1 VESPIPVDTLLT
13 VWKKIFSN
21 RFAWVFKK
29 PVRDEEA
36 PGYSERIAFPMDL
49 SLVRKRIVV
58 KNIQSFRE
66 LHESIALIAHNCV
79 KYNGRE
85 TDYGKV
91 ARDFEVMADQM
102 ILQAVSQYNQSKT
115 TTEATATTTKTS
127 NAAVT
132 TTVDA
137 NTTTTNTN
145 ATSTTTTGPSTAA
158 PSIPT
163 ATTTG
168 TSDGNAEQ
176 GTEVKPIPKTETQK
190 EGADPSNADPSVAE
204 TAPAKAAEESSTSKL
219 PNKEKSEEMES

>member
-1 VESPIPVDTLLT
+1 VESPIPVDTLLA

-102 ILQAVSQYNQSKT
+102 ILQAVSQYHNQSKT
-115 TTEATATTTKTS
+115 TTEATAPTTKTS

-137 NTTTTNTN
+137 TTTT
-145 ATSTTTTGPSTAA
+145 TTRPSTAA

-190 EGADPSNADPSVAE
+190 EGADPSKADPSVPE
-204 TAPAKAAEESSTSKL
+204 TAPAKAAEESTTSKL